1 MAVVMICAQSAQVEI
16 HDESGETPD
25 RLEWVRA
32 ERTTAHADH
41 PVVVNYPHLWRPL
54 PINYPTYATGG
65 VVPAD
70 TEADLQTGEV
80 VLSKGVQEAIVASME
95 ETPEPSAK
103 NVRAWAA
110 EAGIDVNAKGPIPAD
125 VVEQYKASQAE
136 QD

>member
-1 MAVVMICAQSAQVEI
+1 MTVVMICAQSAQVEI

-65 VVPAD
+65 VAPDD
-70 TEADLQTGEV
+70 TEDDMRPGET
-80 VLSKGVQEAIVASME
+80 VLPKDVAESIATSAA
-95 ETPEPSAK
+95 ETPEPAAK

-110 EAGIDVNAKGPIPAD
+110 ENGIDVNANGPVPVD
-125 VVEQYKASQAE
+125 VVEQYKAAQAE